1 MLKIHQTRN
10 QRNTKLSMDKARE
23 IRSRFAA
30 GGITQAEL
38 AKEYNVKP
46 SNLGAV
52 ISGRI
57 WKEAV

>member
-1 MLKIHQTRN
+1 MRSELIAHRSKEERIA
-10 QRNTKLSMDKARE
+10 KARE
-23 IRSRFAA
+23 IRRRFAV
-30 GGITQAEL
+30 GDITQAAL